1 MDNNEYFMSIAILEA
16 KKAFKKDE
24 TPIGAVIV
32 KDGVII
38 SKAHNLRET
47 KNNALYHAEILAID
61 KACKKLGS
69 WRLVDCDIYVTL
81 EPCLMCAGAI
91 MQARVKNVFF
101 GASDPKG
108 GAFGSSINLNEIKTI
123 NHHPNIT
130 SGILK
135 EECSQLL
142 KDFFK
147 KKREK

>member
-1 MDNNEYFMSIAILEA
+1 MDNNEYFMSKAILEA

-24 TPIGAVIV
+24 APIGAVIV

-69 WRLVDCDIYVTL
+69 WRLVDCDLYVTL

-130 SGILK
+130 CGILK
-135 EECSQLL
+135 DECSQLL